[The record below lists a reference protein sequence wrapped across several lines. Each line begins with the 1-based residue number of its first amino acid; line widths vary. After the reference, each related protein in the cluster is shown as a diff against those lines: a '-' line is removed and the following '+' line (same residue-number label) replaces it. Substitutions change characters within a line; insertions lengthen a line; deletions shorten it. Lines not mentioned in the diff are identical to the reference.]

1 MAQLR
6 DLASEEFETAVT
18 SDFPVAAGDR
28 WLVLLDEGEPVCAL
42 SPGSV
47 LDATA
52 PPPAI
57 IVAPASLDLNA
68 ALATPP
74 FAQADDVSA
83 VVLVDEQRVVAV
95 WAGPGLEMAVRHGPV
110 ATRGGPIL
118 PGVPQIPLIVRSCTY
133 RELGTIC
140 ASVSSF
146 ASKPFPMPSCRNHR
160 HLTAHDFGW

>member
-18 SDFPVAAGDR
+18 SDSPVAAGNR
-28 WLVLLDEGEPVCAL
+28 WLVLLDDGEPVGAL
-42 SPGSV
+42 SPGSL
-47 LDATA
+47 LDATD

-74 FAQADDVSA
+74 FAQVNDVSA
-83 VVLVDEQRVVAV
+83 VVLVDEQRVVGV
-95 WAGPGLEMAVRHGPV
+95 WAGPSLEMAVRQERV
-110 ATRGGPIL
+110 VTRGGPIL

-140 ASVSSF
+140 ATVSSF
-146 ASKPFPMPSCRNHR
+146 ASKPFPMPSCRNDR
-160 HLTAHDFGW
+160 HLTAHDFSW